1 MPGAHETWTFYTQW
15 HAGITT
21 SLQNSFINLHAAC
34 VIQYLFILLSIVTA
48 QVTSIRT
55 LPVSQNPNVVVEVSK

>member
-34 VIQYLFILLSIVTA
+34 VIQYLLSIVTA
-48 QVTSIRT
+48 Q
-55 LPVSQNPNVVVEVSK
+55 

>member
-34 VIQYLFILLSIVTA
+34 VIQYLLSIVTA

-55 LPVSQNPNVVVEVSK
+55 LPVSPNPNVVVEVSK